1 MRYVNIDINLDD
13 FDFDD
18 ILDYAV
24 KEVKYKVSKNA
35 LRDTHKE
42 KLKKLFNEITTSN
55 LHDSPTK
62 KSLMDEMKM
71 EYLSKIFDKY
81 TLEQIENALPEF

>member
-1 MRYVNIDINLDD
+1 MPYISIDIELDE

-18 ILDYAV
+18 ILDHAV

-35 LRDTHKE
+35 LRDTHKK

-55 LHDSPTK
+55 LHHFPTK

-81 TLEQIENALPEF
+81 TLQQIENALPEF

>member
-1 MRYVNIDINLDD
+1 MAYISIDVELNE
-13 FDFDD
+13 FDFEN
-18 ILDYAV
+18 ILDYV
-24 KEVKYKVSKNA
+24 VDEVKYKVSKNG
-35 LRDTHKE
+35 LRDSHKE

-62 KSLMDEMKM
+62 KSLLDEMKM

-81 TLEQIENALPEF
+81 TLQQIEAALPEF